1 MALMANVSIA
11 GCVIDEV
18 RIWRAVP
25 LEIGADPPLA
35 RRGGSYYGEYIRK
48 VYEFYVVFKA

>member
-25 LEIGADPPLA
+25 LEIGGIPPL
-35 RRGGSYYGEYIRK
+35 RGAEGVIMVNTFERFTS
-48 VYEFYVVFKA
+48 FT

>member
-25 LEIGADPPLA
+25 LEIGGIPPCAA
-35 RRGGSYYGEYIRK
+35 RRELLW
-48 VYEFYVVFKA
+48 

>member
-48 VYEFYVVFKA
+48 VYEF

>member
-25 LEIGADPPLA
+25 LEIGGRHPPLV

-48 VYEFYVVFKA
+48 VYEF